1 MNLGAF
7 AVVIAVAR
15 RTRSGEI
22 DSYSGLGQTS
32 PGLAVAMT
40 VFLLSLAGIPPTAGW
55 FAKFVMFRA
64 VFDATTPSAIVLG
77 VIAAVD
83 AALYGDGGFF
93 TRGQGAGRRGRDF
106 VTSPEVGALYGAL
119 VARALDGFWD
129 ELDRPDPYLV
139 VDAGAGRGRLAADV
153 LASAPRCG
161 PALRYVLVER
171 SDALR
176 AEQREMLVLEPFE
189 DALGPLSPDDG
200 RDSPVAHAGPIATSL
215 GELPAVPFTGVV
227 LANELLDNLP
237 FRVVERRVDGWSEVR
252 VGVTEGRFEEDVI
265 PATVELAAEADRVAS
280 GQVPVGARL
289 PVPTAMRD

>member
-1 MNLGAF
+1 GNLPAVGRPNVVRMPAYASSALGGFHLAPLPVAADGHAARSAFEAVVIYLLIDGAMNLGAF

-64 VFDATTPSAIVLG
+64 VFDANTPSAIVLG
-77 VIAAVD
+77 VIAAVASPVAERIHREGPIPFDAFVD

-93 TRGQGAGRRGRDF
+93 TRAKGAGRRGRDF
-106 VTSPEVGALYGAL
+106 VTSPEVGTLYGAL

-153 LASAPRCG
+153 LASAPRCS

-171 SDALR
+171 SEALR
-176 AEQREMLVLEPFE
+176 AEQREMLVLEP
-189 DALGPLSPDDG
+189 
-200 RDSPVAHAGPIATSL
+200 
-215 GELPAVPFTGVV
+215 
-227 LANELLDNLP
+227 
-237 FRVVERRVDGWSEVR
+237 
-252 VGVTEGRFEEDVI
+252 
-265 PATVELAAEADRVAS
+265 
-280 GQVPVGARL
+280 
-289 PVPTAMRD
+289 